1 MKLDK
6 QRLTSDMHSK
16 PLVLNPMSEG
26 TNLSKVSGAGLLSN
40 ILNPNKVTSVQT
52 IQRGRNV
59 SNIYVN
65 TCEQNMGTNQKPP
78 PRKKITII
86 TKKKRPDG
94 SYDTSRQEIYKDYG
108 DNYAHRESKRLNSAF
123 DYYRGSAQQLPLQKN
138 EVK

>member
-1 MKLDK
+1 MHLDK

-16 PLVLNPMSEG
+16 PLVLNPMSEA
-26 TNLSKVSGAGLLSN
+26 TNLSKASGAGLLSN

-65 TCEQNMGTNQKPP
+65 TCDPNIIAESGINKKP

-94 SYDTSRQEIYKDYG
+94 SYDTSR
-108 DNYAHRESKRLNSAF
+108 
-123 DYYRGSAQQLPLQKN
+123 
-138 EVK
+138 